1 MDWNELFYRKKDIDE
16 MRTRLAELRF
26 RATSISRKAD
36 GMPHGT
42 GTGRG
47 LEDKAIAIA
56 DLQEVYECS
65 LIEYYRC
72 QKLFEMEI
80 TKISDP
86 GVRLIG
92 ILRFIQMQ
100 TWGQIARYLQEDED
114 AVKKQWY
121 RSQRKKAQ

>member
-26 RATSISRKAD
+26 RATSISCKAD
-36 GMPHGT
+36 GMPHST
-42 GTGRG
+42 GNSRG

-56 DLQEVYECS
+56 DLQEVYENS

-72 QKLFEMEI
+72 QKRFEIEI
-80 TKISDP
+80 AKIPDP
-86 GVRLIG
+86 GVRLVG
-92 ILRFIQMQ
+92 ILRFVQMQ

-121 RSQRKKAQ
+121 RSQRKKAR